1 MNRLAHHPALCFCRC
16 HASTSSKPPGTR
28 HLCTGSTASPSPT
41 LMWATSVRKASVSR
55 PTVLDRASRPPLSLS
70 LSLSRARARAI
81 KPIQPRAPVAPA
93 PCRSIESCARSAPLL
108 LSFLVA
114 FQARRGPTTRS
125 LLGSRTKDLLSF
137 FTTRCVEEEASK
149 NNEFTFETKKKFTFE
164 VLFYSRFFFHLILK
178 PVRGACKTVQKTRR
192 TSSER
197 CRGRR
202 WARTRARAGGE
213 GRRR

>member
-1 MNRLAHHPALCFCRC
+1 MLSSLPCLDFFKTSWDSSPLHWIYREPLAYSHVGYLRSQGERFSTDRSRPRL
-16 HASTSSKPPGTR
+16 
-28 HLCTGSTASPSPT
+28 
-41 LMWATSVRKASVSR
+41 KAS
-55 PTVLDRASRPPLSLS
+55 SLS
-70 LSLSRARARAI
+70 LSLSRARAI

-137 FTTRCVEEEASK
+137 FTTRCVEELASK
-149 NNEFTFETKKKFTFE
+149 NNEFTFETKKSSHLK
-164 VLFYSRFFFHLILK
+164 LFLRFFFHLILK

>member
-1 MNRLAHHPALCFCRC
+1 MLLSLPCLDFFKTSWDSSPLHWIYREPLAYSHVGYLRSQGERF
-16 HASTSSKPPGTR
+16 STDR
-28 HLCTGSTASPSPT
+28 
-41 LMWATSVRKASVSR
+41 SR
-55 PTVLDRASRPPLSLS
+55 PRLKSSSLS

-137 FTTRCVEEEASK
+137 FTTRCVEEVASK

-164 VLFYSRFFFHLILK
+164 VLFYSRFFF
-178 PVRGACKTVQKTRR
+178 PF
-192 TSSER
+192 
-197 CRGRR
+197 
-202 WARTRARAGGE
+202 
-213 GRRR
+213 

>member
-1 MNRLAHHPALCFCRC
+1 MLSSLPCLDFFKTSWDSSPLHWIYREPLAYSHV
-16 HASTSSKPPGTR
+16 SD
-28 HLCTGSTASPSPT
+28 
-41 LMWATSVRKASVSR
+41 SVRKASVSR

-70 LSLSRARARAI
+70 LSRARAI

-137 FTTRCVEEEASK
+137 FTTRCVEELASK
-149 NNEFTFETKKKFTFE
+149 NNEFTFETKKSSHLK
-164 VLFYSRFFFHLILK
+164 LFYSRFFFHLILK

>member
-1 MNRLAHHPALCFCRC
+1 MPRLLQNLLGLVTSALDLPRAPRLLSCGL
-16 HASTSSKPPGTR
+16 PPFAR
-28 HLCTGSTASPSPT
+28 RAFLDRPFSTAPQG
-41 LMWATSVRKASVSR
+41 L
-55 PTVLDRASRPPLSLS
+55 LSLS

-137 FTTRCVEEEASK
+137 FTTRCVEELASK